1 MHMHIVTTHKNTDFD
16 ALASVIAGT
25 LFYPGAVGV
34 IPSSVNRNVDQFLS
48 THKSAFNLIG
58 PEDVDFEAINRLTV
72 VDTNHW
78 YRLDR
83 MEKLRGRDGLHID
96 LWDHHMTTR
105 GDISGDLEYREQIGA
120 TISLF
125 MREMP
130 QEHLRNLSPL
140 ESTVFLIGLYE
151 DTGHLTFPT
160 TTPDDAR
167 AAALLLEHGADL
179 NVARFF
185 LNPPYEKGQKDAFFK
200 MMQATRRITIHGHS
214 VGFHRIS
221 MRSKVPELAEVV
233 SLCRQVMGVE
243 AIFGIYDL
251 GNYHTIIGR
260 STVEAID
267 IGKILGELG
276 GGGHPGAGSASVKNE
291 STTPKESEK
300 NIESLLLHNTASQ
313 ITIASIMSSPVIS
326 VPPDT
331 TMEKVKR
338 IMDKQGVRGLP
349 VMEGKRICGI
359 IVLSD
364 LKRVKKTKQ
373 WQAPVKAFMT
383 RDITTTTPD
392 ASPMQ
397 VARIIIDREIGYLP
411 VIEKG
416 EVLGI
421 VSRTD
426 LLGWFYH
433 MQPESLATELKKN
446 AVPSLT

>member
-1 MHMHIVTTHKNTDFD
+1 MHIVTTHKNSDFD

-58 PEDVDFEAINRLTV
+58 PREVDFEAVKRLTV

-83 MEKLRGRDGLHID
+83 MEKLRDRNGLHID
-96 LWDHHMTTR
+96 LWDHHMTTP
-105 GDISGDLEYREQIGA
+105 GDISGDIEYREQIGS

-130 QEHLRNLSPL
+130 KETLRNLSPL
-140 ESTVFLIGLYE
+140 EATVFLIGLYE
-151 DTGHLTFPT
+151 DTGRLTFPS

-167 AAALLLEHGADL
+167 AAVLLLEHGADL

-200 MMQATRRITIHGHS
+200 MLQATRRITVHGHS

-221 MRSKVPELAEVV
+221 IRSKVPELAEVV
-233 SLCRQVMGVE
+233 NLCRQVMGVE
-243 AIFGIYDL
+243 ALFGIYDL

-260 STVEAID
+260 SAVEAIN

-276 GGGHPGAGSASVKNE
+276 GGGHPGAGSASVKDE
-291 STTPKESEK
+291 IATPEESEK
-300 NIESLLLHNTASQ
+300 NIESLLRQNTVNQ

-331 TMEKVKR
+331 TMQKVKE
-338 IMDKQGVRGLP
+338 IMDMQGIRGLP
-349 VMEGKRICGI
+349 VMEKKKICGM

-383 RDITTTTPD
+383 RDITTTEPD

-397 VARIIIDREIGYLP
+397 VARIIIDQEIGYLP
-411 VIEKG
+411 VVQEG
-416 EVLGI
+416 EVVGI

-433 MQPESLATELKKN
+433 MQPESISPIELKKN
-446 AVPSLT
+446 AVARLT